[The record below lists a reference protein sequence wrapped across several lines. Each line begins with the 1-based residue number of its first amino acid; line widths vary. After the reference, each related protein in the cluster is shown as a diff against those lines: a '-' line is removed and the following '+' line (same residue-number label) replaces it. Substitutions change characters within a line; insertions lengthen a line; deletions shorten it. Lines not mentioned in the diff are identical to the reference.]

1 MMSLC
6 FTMKTPLFN
15 TVGCGKGTPPG
26 YHLHGWFRTLQTLKP
41 GDPIMMASVQVGH
54 VESIALDP
62 KGGGTVVRMEI
73 ERSVVVKADSTAT
86 INSAALP
93 GRTCVVLAGGSP
105 GATAAL
111 ESAILKTRENR
122 SRGQLMRLYYS
133 ADPAGIFGLTSAQ
146 KPSSSS
152 CVRPKASSLTRLK
165 LRGLTRGR

>member
-41 GDPIMMASVQVGH
+41 GDLIMMASVQIGH

-122 SRGQLMRLYYS
+122 ALRIRQGRAICPFTEWAERAALARF
-133 ADPAGIFGLTSAQ
+133 AWFAF
-146 KPSSSS
+146 
-152 CVRPKASSLTRLK
+152 K
-165 LRGLTRGR
+165 LRRQSAAVR